1 MQLLTLREAAKQ
13 LAVAPKTVRKLI
25 KTGPLRG
32 IRIGR
37 EWRVDQDDLDLFVRR
52 RRT

>member
-1 MQLLTLREAAKQ
+1 MKLLTVRDTAKQ
-13 LAVAPKTVRKLI
+13 LALAPKTVRTLI

>member
-1 MQLLTLREAAKQ
+1 MQLLTVRETARQ

-25 KTGPLRG
+25 KIGSLRG

-37 EWRVDQDDLDLFVRR
+37 EWRVDQDDLDLFVKR